1 MHLFSNRTQM
11 TTNDGKNKIASHGS
25 YVSDAMTCCFEFF
38 YDLLLTEARPF
49 ALVSQI
55 KSSVFMYSLS
65 HGERSITAR
74 IGSTKHIIA
83 ELPHANGAWPSPIAT
98 INW

>member
-49 ALVSQI
+49 AL
-55 KSSVFMYSLS
+55 
-65 HGERSITAR
+65 GITD
-74 IGSTKHIIA
+74 
-83 ELPHANGAWPSPIAT
+83 
-98 INW
+98 